1 MNKIITHLAKKG
13 KLGMKKT
20 VIAVI
25 SAILLISVLGIS
37 VFADFGSGAQVMA
50 NGTEII
56 KTGIFGRKLAFSD
69 LDFKQ
74 GLAINDFDSITVTKL
89 PSSNEG
95 ALMLAGR
102 RVTEGAKIRRKNIGA
117 LVFVP
122 TSKDVSEAS
131 FTFTLS
137 PDSEEREIIFRI
149 RFTDKIN
156 YEPKIDESSPTALMT
171 QRDISIYGKM
181 SASDG
186 EGDKLEYIV
195 VSYPENGYLEIL
207 DKENGEFRYTPGA
220 NYVGD
225 DSFVY
230 VARDEWGN
238 FSVPSEMNVTVSERR
253 SEVEYEDMKGE
264 REYNAAVALTAAGIM
279 DGKIMGDGTYFM
291 PDEEVSR
298 AEFVVMLMKAMGLR
312 ADSGTTESYFDDNEE
327 IPKALRSYVATA
339 QRAGLVS
346 GKFKDGKLL
355 FSPNEKITLYDAAVM
370 MRKLIGD
377 ELDVKVPVFKSEND
391 IPIYAK
397 DDCYI
402 LSSIGII
409 EVDFDDM
416 TAKDTLT
423 RRMCAD
429 YLYKLM
435 NM

>member
-1 MNKIITHLAKKG
+1 
-13 KLGMKKT
+13 MKKT
-20 VIAVI
+20 VIAII
-25 SAILLISVLGIS
+25 SAIILLSALGLS
-37 VFADFGSGAQVMA
+37 VFADFGSGVEVMA
-50 NGTEII
+50 NNTEII
-56 KTGIFGRKLAFSD
+56 KTGIFGRKLTLSD

-102 RVTEGAKIRRKNIGA
+102 RVAEGAKIRRKNINA

-122 TSKDVSEAS
+122 TSKDVSEAK

-137 PDSEEREIIFRI
+137 PDSEEREIVFRI

-156 YEPKIDESSPTALMT
+156 YEPKIDESSQTSLMT

-181 SASDG
+181 AASDG
-186 EGDKLEYIV
+186 EGDKIEYIV
-195 VSYPENGYLEIL
+195 VSYPEKGFLEIL
-207 DKENGEFRYTPGA
+207 DKESGEFRYTPAA
-220 NYVGD
+220 NYIGE

-279 DGKIMGDGTYFM
+279 DGKVMGDGKYFM

-298 AEFVVMLMKAMGLR
+298 AEFVVMLMKAMGIR
-312 ADSGTTESYFDDNEE
+312 ADAGTYESYFDDNEE
-327 IPKALRSYVATA
+327 IPKALRSYIATA
-339 QRAGLVS
+339 QKQGIVS

-370 MRKLIGD
+370 MNKLIKTD
-377 ELDVKVPVFKSEND
+377 IDVNIPVFKAEND

-397 DDCYI
+397 DDCYF
-402 LSSIGII
+402 LSTIGII
-409 EVDFDDM
+409 EVDFDEM
-416 TAKDTLT
+416 SASDTLT